1 MHNCWT
7 GLTVLLSCAP
17 QEMEIETADEI
28 AIVGIGCNFPGG
40 DGIDNFW
47 KVLEEGKNC
56 TIEIPPERFN
66 AKEWYDADDNKP
78 GKMCTTR
85 AALLDEFNSFDN
97 HLFGIN
103 NMEAERMDPQQKLLI
118 ECTYKALEDA
128 GVPVESV
135 SGTRTGVFIGLMNRD
150 YEIITSR
157 AVSEI
162 NHYDGTGAAMSI
174 AANRVSFTFNLTGP
188 SLTVDT
194 ACSSF
199 LFALHYALR
208 AIKSGDCEAAI
219 CGGVNCIIDPRTFVS
234 LSKAKMIS
242 PEGISK
248 PFSKNADGYGRGE
261 GCGVVFLKPLKKARE
276 DYSKIWG
283 VINISAVNQNGRST
297 TPITRP
303 SQIEQEKLLRSIYG
317 SHVDPSV
324 VQYIEAHGTGTPAG
338 DPVEAESLGSVIS
351 KTRSSRVSIL
361 KIGSVKGN
369 IGHTESAA
377 GAAGLIKVLLMMHH
391 GKIVPSLHYSKEMSS
406 IDTEKLNLAVATA
419 VEPWEESSEYGRV
432 AGINCFGF
440 GGTNAHV
447 VVRQVKQPEPLP
459 AFKKPLE
466 LVLLSAASPKSLR
479 MTLADTAEQLST
491 RNSVT
496 LPSLAYTSA
505 CRRSHANNRYRKA
518 FVTTSLRHLQQ
529 ELKSVASMEPAM
541 SKVEPQ
547 LVFVFCGNGVT
558 LKEFSQALL
567 SSEPVFRDKCKEIE
581 DLFQQH
587 AAISLLPV
595 RNHSPKD
602 LLNPELSQP
611 LLFALQVA
619 VASLLKH
626 WGIKPVAVVG
636 HSVGEV
642 AAAHIA
648 GYLSLADAVK
658 VIYHRSRLQAKTAS
672 GRMLVVGNIPV
683 EEIAER
689 LQPYS
694 GKVCIATFNSPV
706 SCTLSGSV
714 DAVEAVQ
721 RELAEAFR
729 QRNIFLHVLNVP
741 LAYHSPSMDMILGE
755 LEEQIEPLEK
765 QKGEM
770 EVISTLT
777 GVAASEND
785 FAQGKFWAQHTREPV
800 AFTQAI
806 ETAARGRENVVFV
819 EISPHRAL
827 QRSIKETLGKGTKVL
842 SSLQTDAEYQTLFN
856 LVGNLFELGFNP
868 KWQHF
873 YNGYQSVPVAIPQY
887 QFDRQKLMACLDI
900 HQQANQRGA
909 SASHPL
915 IYGINSDNVEF
926 GCLLSQDTTPYLYE
940 HKNNGVALVPGA
952 FYVEL
957 GLACVM
963 SSSRPKVPLSTCQ
976 LSISFSAPCVLTQ
989 NSQVLSIKLSP
1000 QKAMTT
1006 FEVLSSSNAVY
1017 AAGQVA
1023 KGLEGVVEESSICFQ
1038 AIYRRCKS
1046 VMSREEVY
1054 EALSHVGFQYGS
1066 IFRQL
1071 GDVHYCQELK
1081 EAITSIKVNEET
1093 IRDMHSHC
1101 IHPVLLDCFLQMTA
1115 VLSSR
1120 TLQSRAGFPSG
1131 IGSLVV
1137 LRPLEEEMMIYMRMS
1152 KSTGNCLEVCGCFV
1166 DKHGSVLAELKRVA
1180 ITFMK
1185 ESSSRDN
1192 EFLFENK
1199 WKEVSLSQTIGHL
1212 GFKPRVLV
1220 FADKFGIA
1228 EQLKKH
1234 LHPASRYVTYEGW
1247 ESLMEG
1253 DTQNKMRAEVE
1264 DYDEIFFLWGIQK
1277 LDEDFPGKAVDQL
1290 AKCCEAYR
1298 QVVVALREKTS
1309 RCCVRVITYRTTGRY
1324 VDHVNCGFALYGM
1337 TRTCIVEVPEITFQL
1352 IDLSSS
1358 TSLDISVLAD
1368 VLVKYKGGDYPEVCI
1383 SQGRIFVSEIRHT
1396 PYVDADYIQPVRSLQ
1411 KSESFTLYTSDP
1423 YAAKDL
1429 SGDLCTSA
1437 ATQLDKQ
1444 KVEIQVDKICLHSE
1458 DYFPISVSSCSF
1470 GNTLYWNSQAGDKH
1484 RLLGLDFSGTVTA
1497 IGIDVKKVKVG
1508 DHVVSC
1514 YPTAASSTVQIP
1526 GTACFNARKFPFL
1539 QNVPCVSYFII
1550 AWEIFTRRLPK
1561 GKYDRTLGII
1571 TTEPS
1576 SVLCHVLSA
1585 AAEETGWRT
1594 VLAKPTPNVLQYIN
1608 LCNALVI
1615 LPPVNRLS
1623 QEDLAHMHFLKDVV
1637 IVCGNQESECIQNV
1651 SEIDHEN
1658 ISFHILSVA
1667 SLFRKAPLKELQK
1680 SVHAWISSM
1689 DMKQFRHLSGSV
1701 FQQQPENFDG
1711 LNSVTSYFTCTSV
1724 PLAVLRRQKD
1734 TGVLSDIPLY
1744 EPQKQLFKQ
1753 NSVYVVVGGLTG
1765 LGFETVKFIAE
1776 NGGGCIA
1783 ILSRRIP
1790 SREKQEEMRA
1800 LQEQYKGSKVVSVQC
1815 DVASSSDVEKAFQ
1828 SIANTFVGS
1837 PIKGVFQSAVALH
1850 DGHLEV
1856 LKLADYHKVLS
1867 PKVAGTLNLHRA
1879 TRGQE
1884 LDYFVCYSSV
1894 TSFLGNATQT
1904 NYAAANSFLDVFC
1917 LYRRNCGLSGQAI
1930 NWGALNLGILLNQ
1943 NHIQSI
1949 LGSKGIDILQVPEI
1963 HDYLRKTLLINNPQQ
1978 AVVKLNFQTLYH
1990 HVFTQIISL
1999 KNRFISVIS
2008 DDFRNKIEMSE
2019 ETEVSEA
2026 AFLKSE
2032 DYITSLVS
2040 DLTGVSTD
2048 ELTMNTALSSLGIDS
2063 MLAMT
2068 IQNRVFKE
2076 RKVDIPLVK
2085 LLDPDTTLS
2094 SLVVVLEETSNANG
2108 TVENK
2113 NAGVESAE
2121 NDSLL

>member
-1 MHNCWT
+1 
-7 GLTVLLSCAP
+7 
-17 QEMEIETADEI
+17 
-28 AIVGIGCNFPGG
+28 
-40 DGIDNFW
+40 
-47 KVLEEGKNC
+47 
-56 TIEIPPERFN
+56 
-66 AKEWYDADDNKP
+66 
-78 GKMCTTR
+78 
-85 AALLDEFNSFDN
+85 
-97 HLFGIN
+97 
-103 NMEAERMDPQQKLLI
+103 
-118 ECTYKALEDA
+118 
-128 GVPVESV
+128 
-135 SGTRTGVFIGLMNRD
+135 
-150 YEIITSR
+150 
-157 AVSEI
+157 
-162 NHYDGTGAAMSI
+162 
-174 AANRVSFTFNLTGP
+174 
-188 SLTVDT
+188 
-194 ACSSF
+194 
-199 LFALHYALR
+199 
-208 AIKSGDCEAAI
+208 
-219 CGGVNCIIDPRTFVS
+219 
-234 LSKAKMIS
+234 
-242 PEGISK
+242 
-248 PFSKNADGYGRGE
+248 RGE
-261 GCGVVFLKPLKKARE
+261 GCGVVFLKPLKKVRLLAKE

-303 SQIEQEKLLRSIYG
+303 SQIEQEKLLRSIYE

-324 VQYIEAHGTGTPAG
+324 VQYIEAHGTGTAAG
-338 DPVEAESLGSVIS
+338 DPTEAESLGSVIS
-351 KTRSSRVSIL
+351 KNRSSQVSIL

-466 LVLLSAASPKSLR
+466 LVLLSAASPKSLQ
-479 MTLADTAEQLST
+479 MTMANTAEQMST
-491 RNSVT
+491 RSSVT

-505 CRRSHANNRYRKA
+505 CRRSHASYRYRKA
-518 FVTTSLRHLQQ
+518 FVTNSLQHLQQ
-529 ELKSVASMEPAM
+529 ELKLAASTEPAM
-541 SKVEPQ
+541 SKVDPQ

-558 LKEFSQALL
+558 LKEFSESLL

-587 AAISLLPV
+587 AAISFLPA
-595 RNHSPKD
+595 RNRRPKD
-602 LLNPELSQP
+602 LLNPEVSQP

-626 WGIKPVAVVG
+626 WGVKPVAVVG

-658 VIYHRSRLQAKTAS
+658 VIYHRSRLQGKTGS

-689 LQPYS
+689 LHPYS
-694 GKVCIATFNSPV
+694 GKVCIAAFNSPV
-706 SCTLSGSV
+706 SCTLSGSI

-741 LAYHSPSMDMILGE
+741 AAYHSPSMDMILGE
-755 LEEQIEPLEK
+755 LVEQIEPLEK
-765 QKGEM
+765 QKGEI

-785 FAQGKFWAQHTREPV
+785 FTQGKFWARHTREPV
-800 AFTQAI
+800 AFSQAI
-806 ETAARGRENVVFV
+806 QTAASGRENVVFV

-827 QRSIKETLGKGTKVL
+827 QRSIKETLGKDTKVL
-842 SSLQTDAEYQTLFN
+842 SSLQTDAEYQTLFT

-868 KWQHF
+868 HWQHF
-873 YNGYQSVPVAIPQY
+873 YNGYQSVPLAIPQY
-887 QFDRQKLMACLDI
+887 QFDRQKLMDYLDT
-900 HQQANQRGA
+900 HQQTSQRGV
-909 SASHPL
+909 SASHAL

-926 GCLLSQDTTPYLYE
+926 GCLVSQDTTPYLYE

-957 GLACVM
+957 GLASVM
-963 SSSRPKVPLSTCQ
+963 SNSRPKVPLSSCQ

-989 NSQVLSIKLSP
+989 SSQVLNIKLNP
-1000 QKAMTT
+1000 QEAMTT
-1006 FEVLSSSNAVY
+1006 FEVLSSSNVVY

-1023 KGLEGVVEESSICFQ
+1023 KGLEGVVEESSISFP
-1038 AIYRRCKS
+1038 AIYRRCRS
-1046 VMSREEVY
+1046 VISREEVY
-1054 EALSHVGFQYGS
+1054 EALSQVGFQYGS
-1066 IFRQL
+1066 VFRQL
-1071 GDVHYCQELK
+1071 SDVHYCQELK

-1093 IRDMHSHC
+1093 VRDMYSCC

-1115 VLSSR
+1115 VLTSR
-1120 TLQSRAGFPSG
+1120 TAQSRAGFPSG

-1185 ESSSRDN
+1185 EVSSRDN

-1228 EQLKKH
+1228 EQLKKY
-1234 LHPASRYVTYEGW
+1234 LHPASRYIVYDSW
-1247 ESLMEG
+1247 EG
-1253 DTQNKMRAEVE
+1253 DTQNKMRAEVK
-1264 DYDEIFFLWGIQK
+1264 DYDEILFLWGIQK
-1277 LDEDFPGKAVDQL
+1277 LNEDFPTKAVDQL

-1309 RCCVRVITYRTTGRY
+1309 RCSIRVITYRTTERY

-1383 SQGRIFVSEIRHT
+1383 SQGRLYVSEIRRT
-1396 PYVDADYIQPVRSLQ
+1396 P
-1411 KSESFTLYTSDP
+1411 F
-1423 YAAKDL
+1423 
-1429 SGDLCTSA
+1429 
-1437 ATQLDKQ
+1437 
-1444 KVEIQVDKICLHSE
+1444 
-1458 DYFPISVSSCSF
+1458 
-1470 GNTLYWNSQAGDKH
+1470 
-1484 RLLGLDFSGTVTA
+1484 
-1497 IGIDVKKVKVG
+1497 
-1508 DHVVSC
+1508 
-1514 YPTAASSTVQIP
+1514 
-1526 GTACFNARKFPFL
+1526 
-1539 QNVPCVSYFII
+1539 
-1550 AWEIFTRRLPK
+1550 
-1561 GKYDRTLGII
+1561 
-1571 TTEPS
+1571 
-1576 SVLCHVLSA
+1576 
-1585 AAEETGWRT
+1585 
-1594 VLAKPTPNVLQYIN
+1594 
-1608 LCNALVI
+1608 
-1615 LPPVNRLS
+1615 
-1623 QEDLAHMHFLKDVV
+1623 
-1637 IVCGNQESECIQNV
+1637 
-1651 SEIDHEN
+1651 
-1658 ISFHILSVA
+1658 
-1667 SLFRKAPLKELQK
+1667 
-1680 SVHAWISSM
+1680 
-1689 DMKQFRHLSGSV
+1689 DMS
-1701 FQQQPENFDG
+1701 
-1711 LNSVTSYFTCTSV
+1711 
-1724 PLAVLRRQKD
+1724 
-1734 TGVLSDIPLY
+1734 VLSDIPLY

-1753 NSVYVVVGGLTG
+1753 NAVYVVAGGLTG

-1790 SREKQEEMRA
+1790 SSEKQEEMKA
-1800 LQEQYKGSKVVSVQC
+1800 LQQRYKGSKVVSVQC
-1815 DVASSSDVEKAFQ
+1815 DVTSTSDVEKAFR

-1856 LKLADYHKVLS
+1856 LKLPDFHKVLS
-1867 PKVAGTLNLHRA
+1867 PKVAGTLNLHWA

-1930 NWGALNLGILLNQ
+1930 NWG
-1943 NHIQSI
+1943 
-1949 LGSKGIDILQVPEI
+1949 
-1963 HDYLRKTLLINNPQQ
+1963 
-1978 AVVKLNFQTLYH
+1978 
-1990 HVFTQIISL
+1990 
-1999 KNRFISVIS
+1999 
-2008 DDFRNKIEMSE
+2008 
-2019 ETEVSEA
+2019 
-2026 AFLKSE
+2026 
-2032 DYITSLVS
+2032 
-2040 DLTGVSTD
+2040 
-2048 ELTMNTALSSLGIDS
+2048 
-2063 MLAMT
+2063 
-2068 IQNRVFKE
+2068 
-2076 RKVDIPLVK
+2076 
-2085 LLDPDTTLS
+2085 
-2094 SLVVVLEETSNANG
+2094 
-2108 TVENK
+2108 
-2113 NAGVESAE
+2113 
-2121 NDSLL
+2121 

>member
-1 MHNCWT
+1 
-7 GLTVLLSCAP
+7 
-17 QEMEIETADEI
+17 
-28 AIVGIGCNFPGG
+28 
-40 DGIDNFW
+40 
-47 KVLEEGKNC
+47 
-56 TIEIPPERFN
+56 
-66 AKEWYDADDNKP
+66 
-78 GKMCTTR
+78 
-85 AALLDEFNSFDN
+85 
-97 HLFGIN
+97 
-103 NMEAERMDPQQKLLI
+103 
-118 ECTYKALEDA
+118 
-128 GVPVESV
+128 
-135 SGTRTGVFIGLMNRD
+135 
-150 YEIITSR
+150 
-157 AVSEI
+157 
-162 NHYDGTGAAMSI
+162 
-174 AANRVSFTFNLTGP
+174 
-188 SLTVDT
+188 
-194 ACSSF
+194 
-199 LFALHYALR
+199 
-208 AIKSGDCEAAI
+208 
-219 CGGVNCIIDPRTFVS
+219 
-234 LSKAKMIS
+234 
-242 PEGISK
+242 
-248 PFSKNADGYGRGE
+248 RGE
-261 GCGVVFLKPLKKARE
+261 GCGVVFLKPLKKAKE

-283 VINISAVNQNGRST
+283 VINISAVNQNGRSM

-303 SQIEQEKLLRSIYG
+303 SQIEQEKLLRSIYE
-317 SHVDPSV
+317 SRVDPSV

-338 DPVEAESLGSVIS
+338 DPTEAESLGSVIS
-351 KTRSSRVSIL
+351 KNRSSRVSIL

-466 LVLLSAASPKSLR
+466 LVLLSAASRKSLQ
-479 MTLADTAEQLST
+479 MAMADTAEQLST

-505 CRRSHANNRYRKA
+505 CRRSHASYRYRKA
-518 FVTTSLRHLQQ
+518 FVTNSLQHLQQ
-529 ELKSVASMEPAM
+529 ELKSAASTEPAM

-558 LKEFSQALL
+558 LQEFSEALL

-587 AAISLLPV
+587 AAISLLPA
-595 RNHSPKD
+595 RNRSPKD
-602 LLNPELSQP
+602 LLNAELSQP

-619 VASLLKH
+619 VASLLRH
-626 WGIKPVAVVG
+626 WGIKPVAAVG
-636 HSVGEV
+636 HSLGEV

-658 VIYHRSRLQAKTAS
+658 VVYHRSRLQAKTAN

-683 EEIAER
+683 EEIAEH
-689 LQPYS
+689 LHPYS
-694 GKVCIATFNSPV
+694 GKVCIAAFNSPV

-721 RELAEAFR
+721 RDLAEAFR

-741 LAYHSPSMDMILGE
+741 VAYHSPSMNMILGE
-755 LEEQIEPLEK
+755 LEEKIEPLEK
-765 QKGEM
+765 QKGEI

-785 FAQGKFWAQHTREPV
+785 FAQGKFWARHTREPV

-806 ETAARGRENVVFV
+806 QTAARGRENVVFV

-842 SSLQTDAEYQTLFN
+842 SSLQTDAEYQALFT
-856 LVGNLFELGFNP
+856 LVGNLFELGYNP
-868 KWQHF
+868 NWQHF
-873 YNGYQSVPVAIPQY
+873 YTGYQSVPVAIPRY

-900 HQQANQRGA
+900 HQQANQRGVSA

-926 GCLLSQDTTPYLYE
+926 GCLVSQDTTPYLYE

-957 GLACVM
+957 GLASVM

-989 NSQVLSIKLSP
+989 SSQVLSIKLSL

-1006 FEVLSSSNAVY
+1006 FEVLSSSSAVY

-1023 KGLEGVVEESSICFQ
+1023 KGLEGVVEESSISSQ
-1038 AIYRRCKS
+1038 AVYRRCRS
-1046 VMSREEVY
+1046 VISREEVY
-1054 EALSHVGFQYGS
+1054 EALSQVGFQYGS

-1071 GDVHYCQELK
+1071 SDVHYCQELK

-1093 IRDMHSHC
+1093 VREMYSYC

-1115 VLSSR
+1115 VLTSR
-1120 TLQSRAGFPSG
+1120 TFQSRAGFPSG

-1137 LRPLEEEMMIYMRMS
+1137 LRPLQEEMMIYMRMS
-1152 KSTGNCLEVCGCFV
+1152 KSTGNCVEVCGCFV

-1185 ESSSRDN
+1185 EASSRDN

-1199 WKEVSLSQTIGHL
+1199 WKEVSLSQTIGHP

-1228 EQLKKH
+1228 EQLKKY
-1234 LHPASRYVTYEGW
+1234 LHPASRYSMYEDW
-1247 ESLMEG
+1247 ECLME
-1253 DTQNKMRAEVE
+1253 DHTQIKMRAEVE
-1264 DYDEIFFLWGIQK
+1264 DYDEILFLWGIQK
-1277 LDEDFPGKAVDQL
+1277 LNEDFPREAVDQL

-1298 QVVVALREKTS
+1298 QVVVALREKAS
-1309 RCCVRVITYRTTGRY
+1309 RCSVRVITYRTTERY

-1383 SQGRIFVSEIRHT
+1383 SQGRI
-1396 PYVDADYIQPVRSLQ
+1396 YV
-1411 KSESFTLYTSDP
+1411 
-1423 YAAKDL
+1423 
-1429 SGDLCTSA
+1429 
-1437 ATQLDKQ
+1437 
-1444 KVEIQVDKICLHSE
+1444 
-1458 DYFPISVSSCSF
+1458 
-1470 GNTLYWNSQAGDKH
+1470 
-1484 RLLGLDFSGTVTA
+1484 
-1497 IGIDVKKVKVG
+1497 
-1508 DHVVSC
+1508 
-1514 YPTAASSTVQIP
+1514 
-1526 GTACFNARKFPFL
+1526 
-1539 QNVPCVSYFII
+1539 
-1550 AWEIFTRRLPK
+1550 
-1561 GKYDRTLGII
+1561 
-1571 TTEPS
+1571 
-1576 SVLCHVLSA
+1576 
-1585 AAEETGWRT
+1585 
-1594 VLAKPTPNVLQYIN
+1594 
-1608 LCNALVI
+1608 
-1615 LPPVNRLS
+1615 
-1623 QEDLAHMHFLKDVV
+1623 
-1637 IVCGNQESECIQNV
+1637 
-1651 SEIDHEN
+1651 
-1658 ISFHILSVA
+1658 
-1667 SLFRKAPLKELQK
+1667 LFRKASLKELHK
-1680 SVHAWISSM
+1680 TVHAWISSM
-1689 DMKQFRHLSGSV
+1689 DMKQFRH
-1701 FQQQPENFDG
+1701 
-1711 LNSVTSYFTCTSV
+1711 
-1724 PLAVLRRQKD
+1724 
-1734 TGVLSDIPLY
+1734 IPLY

-1753 NSVYVVVGGLTG
+1753 NAVYVVVGGLTG

-1790 SREKQEEMRA
+1790 SSEKQEEMRA
-1800 LQEQYKGSKVVSVQC
+1800 LQQHYKGSKVVSVQC
-1815 DVASSSDVEKAFQ
+1815 DVTLTGDVEKAFQ
-1828 SIANTFVGS
+1828 SIANTFVGC

-1856 LKLADYHKVLS
+1856 LKLADFHKVLS
-1867 PKVAGTLNLHRA
+1867 PKVAGTLNLHWA

-1884 LDYFVCYSSV
+1884 LDYFVCYSSI

-1904 NYAAANSFLDVFC
+1904 NYAAANSFLDLFC

-1930 NWGALNLGILLNQ
+1930 NWG
-1943 NHIQSI
+1943 
-1949 LGSKGIDILQVPEI
+1949 
-1963 HDYLRKTLLINNPQQ
+1963 
-1978 AVVKLNFQTLYH
+1978 
-1990 HVFTQIISL
+1990 
-1999 KNRFISVIS
+1999 
-2008 DDFRNKIEMSE
+2008 
-2019 ETEVSEA
+2019 
-2026 AFLKSE
+2026 
-2032 DYITSLVS
+2032 
-2040 DLTGVSTD
+2040 
-2048 ELTMNTALSSLGIDS
+2048 
-2063 MLAMT
+2063 
-2068 IQNRVFKE
+2068 
-2076 RKVDIPLVK
+2076 
-2085 LLDPDTTLS
+2085 
-2094 SLVVVLEETSNANG
+2094 
-2108 TVENK
+2108 
-2113 NAGVESAE
+2113 
-2121 NDSLL
+2121 

>member
-1 MHNCWT
+1 
-7 GLTVLLSCAP
+7 
-17 QEMEIETADEI
+17 MEIETADEV
-28 AIVGIGCNFPGG
+28 AVVGIGCNFPGG

-78 GKMCTTR
+78 GKIRTTR

-135 SGTRTGVFIGLMNRD
+135 SGTKTGVFVGLMNRD

-157 AVSEI
+157 AVSEM
-162 NHYDGTGAAMSI
+162 NHYDGTGTAMSI

-248 PFSKNADGYGRGE
+248 PFSKKADGYGRGE
-261 GCGVVFLKPLKKARE
+261 GCGVVFLKPLKKAKE

-303 SQIEQEKLLRSIYG
+303 SQIEQEKLLRSIYE
-317 SHVDPSV
+317 SRVDPSV
-324 VQYIEAHGTGTPAG
+324 VQYIEAHGTGTAAG
-338 DPVEAESLGSVIS
+338 DPTEAESLGSVIG
-351 KTRSSRVSIL
+351 KKRSSHVSVL

-391 GKIVPSLHYSKEMSS
+391 GKFVPSLHYSKEMSS
-406 IDTEKLNLAVATA
+406 IDAEKLNLAVATA
-419 VEPWEESSEYGRV
+419 VEPWEESGEYGRV

-447 VVRQVKQPEPLP
+447 VVRQVKQAEPLP

-466 LVLLSAASPKSLR
+466 LVLLSAASPKSLQ
-479 MTLADTAEQLST
+479 MTMANTAEQLST
-491 RNSVT
+491 RSSVT

-505 CRRSHANNRYRKA
+505 CRRSHASYRYRKA
-518 FVTTSLRHLQQ
+518 FITNSLQHLQQ
-529 ELKSVASMEPAM
+529 ELKLAASTEPAM
-541 SKVEPQ
+541 SKGEPQ

-558 LKEFSQALL
+558 LREFSEALL
-567 SSEPVFRDKCKEIE
+567 SAEPMFRDKCKEIE

-587 AAISLLPV
+587 AAISLLPA
-595 RNHSPKD
+595 RNRSPKE

-689 LQPYS
+689 LPPYS
-694 GKVCIATFNSPV
+694 GKVCIAAFNSPV

-714 DAVEAVQ
+714 DAVEAIQ
-721 RELAEAFR
+721 RELAETFR
-729 QRNIFLHVLNVP
+729 QRNVFLHVLNVP
-741 LAYHSPSMDMILGE
+741 AAYHSPSMDMILGE
-755 LEEQIEPLEK
+755 LEEQVEPLEK

-785 FAQGKFWAQHTREPV
+785 FAQGKFWARHTREPV

-806 ETAARGRENVVFV
+806 QTAARGRENVVFV

-842 SSLQTDAEYQTLFN
+842 SSLQTDAEYQTLFT

-868 KWQHF
+868 NWQHF
-873 YNGYQSVPVAIPQY
+873 YKGYQSVPVAIPQY
-887 QFDRQKLMACLDI
+887 QFDRQKLMDYLDV
-900 HQQANQRGA
+900 HQQANQRGV
-909 SASHPL
+909 STSHSL
-915 IYGINSDNVEF
+915 IYGINVDNMEF
-926 GCLLSQDTTPYLYE
+926 GCLVSRDTTPYLYE

-957 GLACVM
+957 GLASVM
-963 SSSRPKVPLSTCQ
+963 SSSRPQVPLSSCQ

-989 NSQVLSIKLSP
+989 SSQVLNVKLSP
-1000 QKAMTT
+1000 QKAVTT
-1006 FEVLSSSNAVY
+1006 FEVLSSSNVVY

-1023 KGLEGVVEESSICFQ
+1023 KGLEGVVEESSISFQ
-1038 AIYRRCKS
+1038 AIYQRCSS
-1046 VMSREEVY
+1046 VISKQEVY
-1054 EALSHVGFQYGS
+1054 EALSQVGFQYGS

-1093 IRDMHSHC
+1093 IRDMYSCC

-1115 VLSSR
+1115 VLTSG

-1228 EQLKKH
+1228 EQLKKY
-1234 LHPASRYVTYEGW
+1234 LHPASRYVMYEGW
-1247 ESLMEG
+1247 ESLVEG
-1253 DTQNKMRAEVE
+1253 DGQNKMRAEVE
-1264 DYDEIFFLWGIQK
+1264 DYDEILFLWGIQK
-1277 LDEDFPGKAVDQL
+1277 LDEDFPRKVVDQL

-1309 RCCVRVITYRTTGRY
+1309 RCSIRVITYRTTERY
-1324 VDHVNCGFALYGM
+1324 VDHINCGFALYGM

-1368 VLVKYKGGDYPEVCI
+1368 VLVKYKGGEYPEVCI
-1383 SQGRIFVSEIRHT
+1383 SQGRIYVSEIRRT
-1396 PYVDADYIQPVRSLQ
+1396 PFVDADYIQPIRSLQ
-1411 KSESFTLYTSDP
+1411 KSQSFTLYTSDP

-1429 SGDLCTSA
+1429 SGELSSHT
-1437 ATQLDKQ
+1437 ATELDKQ
-1444 KVEIQVDKICLHSE
+1444 SVEIQVDKICLHSE
-1458 DYFPISVSSCSF
+1458 DYFPISVSSCTF

-1497 IGIDVKKVKVG
+1497 TGTDVKKVKVG

-1514 YPTAASSTVQIP
+1514 YPTAASSRVQIP

-1550 AWEIFTRRLPK
+1550 AWEIFTQRLPK
-1561 GKYDRTLGII
+1561 GKHGRTLGII

-1585 AAEETGWRT
+1585 AAKEMGWKT
-1594 VLAKPTPNVLQYIN
+1594 VLAKPTPDMIQNIK
-1608 LCNALVI
+1608 LCSALVI

-1623 QEDLAHMHFLKDVV
+1623 REDLAHMYLLKDVV
-1637 IVCGNQESECIQNV
+1637 IVCGSQQPEYIQNV
-1651 SEIDHEN
+1651 SETDHEN
-1658 ISFHILSVA
+1658 ISFHILTA
-1667 SLFRKAPLKELQK
+1667 ARLFRKAPLKELQK
-1680 SVHAWISSM
+1680 TVHAWISSM

-1701 FQQQPENFDG
+1701 FQQPENFEG

-1724 PLAVLRRQKD
+1724 PLAVLSRQKD
-1734 TGVLSDIPLY
+1734 ISVLSDIPLY
-1744 EPQKQLFKQ
+1744 EPQQQLFKQ
-1753 NSVYVVVGGLTG
+1753 NAVYVVVGGLTG
-1765 LGFETVKFIAE
+1765 LGFETVKFIAK

-1790 SREKQEEMRA
+1790 SSEKQEEMRA
-1800 LQEQYKGSKVVSVQC
+1800 LQQQYKGSRVVSVQC
-1815 DVASSSDVEKAFQ
+1815 DVASTSDVEKAFQ

-1850 DGHLEV
+1850 DGRLEV
-1856 LKLADYHKVLS
+1856 LKLADFHKVLS
-1867 PKVAGTLNLHRA
+1867 PKVAGTLNLHWA

-1949 LGSKGIDILQVPEI
+1949 LESKGIDILQVHEI
-1963 HDYLRKTLLINNPQQ
+1963 HDYLRKTLLINNSQQ
-1978 AVVKLNFQTLYH
+1978 AVVKLNFQTLKH

-1999 KNRFISVIS
+1999 KSRFISLLSEDV
-2008 DDFRNKIEMSE
+2008 RNKIETSE
-2019 ETEVSEA
+2019 GTEVPET

-2032 DYITSLVS
+2032 DYITSLVG
-2040 DLTGVSTD
+2040 DLTGVNTD
-2048 ELTMNTALSSLGIDS
+2048 ELTMNTPLSSLGIDS

-2068 IQNRVFKE
+2068 IQSRVFQE

-2085 LLDPDTTLS
+2085 LLDPHTTLS

-2108 TVENK
+2108 TVEKK
-2113 NAGVESAE
+2113 NAAVESAE
-2121 NDSLL
+2121 NGSWL